1 MAIEHAVKDKT
12 RLTYTETGPADKLVI
27 ENNHSAYFRIKS
39 DREFFLRNFNIGPGG
54 RTFDVE
60 VSTNLVDNLKDPRVP
75 GAVKTDIVLAAT
87 TTIYSWNS
95 DLNQIY
101 RGDVIIKI
109 TNKHGSDQIY
119 YINVFSYDGPEMP
132 LRKY

>member
-1 MAIEHAVKDKT
+1 MAIEHEVIDKN
-12 RLTYTETGPADKLVI
+12 RVNYTSTGPADKLVI
-27 ENNHSAYFRIKS
+27 ENNASAYFRVKS

-75 GAVKTDIVLAAT
+75 GVVKTDVVSAAT
-87 TTIYSWNS
+87 TTMYRWNS

-101 RGDVIIKI
+101 RGDVVIRI
-109 TNKHGSDQIY
+109 TNKHGSDQTY
-119 YINVFSYDGPEMP
+119 YINVFSYEGASMP